1 MNRMVLRSLIVS
13 MVLSALGLAW
23 VVFRVGRVQD
33 LSIIQDL
40 PWTYALAALGGLLG
54 AFTMAALRLM
64 YMCRRLGFR
73 LPLFHALRAHIL
85 GMFSATV
92 TPGGSG
98 STPALALA
106 LQGQRLPPG
115 VAWAVGVAVF
125 GADALFHTW
134 GLPISLGLLYALGLY
149 PHTPGWLALGALT
162 VVVSAVVAYLVQFRL
177 PWLEPLARWIL
188 RGPLI
193 RWRRRGLR
201 FVDTTL
207 ESNRLFRSAPIG
219 FHLTL
224 QGVTA
229 LSWIS
234 FFSILFFLARGLG
247 IAVSLPAIEAAQM
260 VVVVMSTFVPTPGG
274 SGFFELGI
282 SYVLI
287 ARGGGAAVPGVVLL
301 WRLVT
306 FYSIFL
312 LGPLLG
318 GYLVT
323 RRVQEPGDDPGA
335 TPPPSAGT

>member
-1 MNRMVLRSLIVS
+1 LNRMVLRSLIVS

>member
-1 MNRMVLRSLIVS
+1 MNRTVLRSLIVS
-13 MVLSALGLAW
+13 MALSTLGLAW
-23 VVFRVGRVQD
+23 VVFRVGKVQD
-33 LSIIQDL
+33 LGVIREL
-40 PWTYALAALGGLLG
+40 PWSFALAAVGGLLG
-54 AFTMAALRLM
+54 AFAMAALRLRVL
-64 YMCRRLGFR
+64 CGRLGHR
-73 LPLFHALRAHIL
+73 LRLHHALRAHIL

-125 GADALFHTW
+125 GADAMFHTW
-134 GLPISLGLLYALGLY
+134 GLPIALGLLYALGLY
-149 PHTPGWLALGALT
+149 PQGPAWLALGALT
-162 VVVSAVVAYLVQFRL
+162 VVLSAAVAYLVQFRL
-177 PWLEPLARWIL
+177 AWLEPIARWLL
-188 RGPLI
+188 RGFLV

-201 FVDTTL
+201 FVETML
-207 ESNRLFRSAPIG
+207 EANRLFKNAPAA
-219 FHLTL
+219 FHMTL
-224 QGVTA
+224 QAVTA

-234 FFSILFFLARGLG
+234 FFSILYFLARGLG
-247 IAVSLPAIEAAQM
+247 LLVSLPALEAAQM
-260 VVVVMSTFVPTPGG
+260 VVTVMSTFVPTPGG

-287 ARGGGAAVPGVVLL
+287 ARGGGNVVPGVVLL

-323 RRVQEPGDDPGA
+323 RRI
-335 TPPPSAGT
+335 SAD

>member
-1 MNRMVLRSLIVS
+1 MVLRSLVVS

-33 LSIIQDL
+33 LSIIRDL
-40 PWTYALAALGGLLG
+40 PWSYGLAALGGLLG
-54 AFTMAALRLM
+54 AFTMAALRLI

-134 GLPISLGLLYALGLY
+134 GLPIALGLLYALGLY

-162 VVVSAVVAYLVQFRL
+162 VVLSAAVAYLVQFRL

-201 FVDTTL
+201 FVETTL
-207 ESNRLFRSAPIG
+207 ESNRLFRNAPLG

-247 IAVSLPAIEAAQM
+247 VVVSLPAIEAAQM

-287 ARGGGAAVPGVVLL
+287 ARGGGSAVPGVVLL

-323 RRVQEPGDDPGA
+323 RRVQEPDGGTG
-335 TPPPSAGT
+335 TPPPNAGA